1 LPTILRKII
10 ESRNDVKDMIAK
22 EKDKF
27 KVAGFSGLMT
37 YFNQLGILDGR
48 QLAFGR
54 SMIEKTKQIIE
65 STDWTQDLPEQFQH
79 DKPTQSAQVI
89 YGDTDSVMIRFF
101 VKEVATRYN
110 RYKYI

>member
-1 LPTILRKII
+1 LKISANSVYGFTGATIGKLPQLNI
-10 ESRNDVKDMIAK
+10 SRTV
-22 EKDKF
+22 
-27 KVAGFSGLMT
+27 T
-37 YFNQLGILDGR
+37 
-48 QLAFGR
+48 AFGR